1 MISHLPILIVGAGP
15 VGLTA
20 ALLLVEAGLPVLVL
34 ERNSGLARDM
44 RASTF
49 HPATLDLLGR
59 VGLAEPLIAGG
70 SISQAWQF
78 MVHGTKRHAVFDLD
92 ILRDDTRHPY
102 SLLCEQ
108 FHLTSL
114 LLERLE
120 RNPLFEVRFN
130 HEVTAIEPVDG
141 AVSVDLRWPGGQ
153 VQWQADWLIAADGG
167 DSVVRGCLG
176 LPFPAGELGKASV
189 TLVLD
194 HPFHHDVDG
203 LLGVNYAW
211 TEDGFYSLMQI
222 RDLWRFSF
230 APPLD
235 QPARDALAEP
245 ALQALLQPLFRGS
258 APYIILQSNHYTQY
272 EHCMDAFRYGQ
283 VLFAGDAAHLNV
295 PVGGMGM
302 NSGIHDAFCLAE
314 HLAPVIRGEDAT
326 LLDRYS
332 RRRRAVTLEIVR
344 RLSAQMYR
352 WLRETDPSRRE
363 AIWAEWQAIVGNPG
377 RTREFLLDYTM
388 IRSLQRE
395 REID

>member
-1 MISHLPILIVGAGP
+1 VISHLPILIVGAGP

-20 ALLLVEAGLPVLVL
+20 ALLLVDTGHPVLVL

-49 HPATLDLLGR
+49 HPATLDLLGHI
-59 VGLAEPLIAGG
+59 GLAEPLIAGG

-78 MVHGTKRHAVFDLD
+78 MVHGSKRHAVFDLA
-92 ILRDDTRHPY
+92 ILRGDTAHPY
-102 SLLCEQ
+102 FLLCEQ
-108 FHLTSL
+108 FQLTSL

-120 RNPLFEVRFN
+120 RNPLFEARFN
-130 HEVTAIEPVDG
+130 HEVTAVEPVDG
-141 AVSVDLRWPGGQ
+141 GVRVDLRSPDGEA
-153 VQWQADWLIAADGG
+153 QWQADWLIAADGG
-167 DSVVRGCLG
+167 DSRVRSCLD

-194 HPFHHDVDG
+194 HPFHHDLDG

-211 TEDGFYSLMQI
+211 TPDGYYSLMQI

-235 QPARDALAEP
+235 QPAQDALAEP
-245 ALQALLQPLFRGS
+245 ALQDRLQRLFRGT
-258 APYIILQSNHYTQY
+258 APWSILQSNHYTQH
-272 EHCMDAFRYGQ
+272 EHCMEAFRYGQ

-314 HLAPVIRGEDAT
+314 HLAPVLRGGDDA
-326 LLDRYS
+326 LLERYS
-332 RRRRAVTLEIVR
+332 RRRRAVALAAVR
-344 RLSAQMYR
+344 QLSAQLYR
-352 WLRETDPSRRE
+352 WLRETDPAARE
-363 AIWAEWQAIVGNPG
+363 SIWAEWGAIVDSRE
-377 RTREFLLDYTM
+377 RTRAFLLDYTM
-388 IRSLQRE
+388 LRSRQQE
-395 REID
+395 REIE

>member
-20 ALLLVEAGLPVLVL
+20 ALLLVESGLPVLVL
-34 ERNSGLARDM
+34 ERNSGLARDV

-59 VGLAEPLIAGG
+59 LGLADPLIAGG
-70 SISQAWQF
+70 SIAQAWQF
-78 MVHGTKRHAVFDLD
+78 MIHGTKQHTVFDLD
-92 ILRDDTRHPY
+92 ILRSDTAHPY

-130 HEVTAIEPVDG
+130 HEVTAVEPGEESVG
-141 AVSVDLRWPGGQ
+141 VSLRWPGGE
-153 VQWQADWLIAADGG
+153 VRWQAEWVVAADGG
-167 DSVVRGCLG
+167 DSIVRTCLG
-176 LPFPAGELGKASV
+176 LPFPAGDLGKASV
-189 TLVLD
+189 TVVLD
-194 HPFHHDVDG
+194 HPFHHDVEG
-203 LLGVNYAW
+203 LLGVNHAW

-235 QPARDALAEP
+235 QPAPDALAEP
-245 ALQALLQPLFRGS
+245 AVQARLQALFRGG
-258 APYIILQSNHYTQY
+258 APYAILQANHYIQY
-272 EHCMDAFRYGQ
+272 EHCMRAFRIGR
-283 VLFAGDAAHLNV
+283 VLFAGDAAHLTV
-295 PVGGMGM
+295 PVAGMGM

-314 HLAPVIRGEDAT
+314 HLAPVLRGADAG

-332 RRRRAVTLEIVR
+332 RRRRAVTLRDVR
-344 RLSAQMYR
+344 RLTAQMYR
-352 WLRETDPSRRE
+352 WLRETDPGRRE
-363 AIWAEWQAIVGNPG
+363 AIWAGWQAIVGSAA
-377 RTREFLLDYTM
+377 RTREFLLDYAM
-388 IRSLQRE
+388 IASQRRE
-395 REID
+395 RDIA

>member
-34 ERNSGLARDM
+34 EKNSGLARDM

-59 VGLAEPLIAGG
+59 VGLADPLIAGG

-78 MVHGTKRHAVFDLD
+78 MVHGTKQHAVFDLD
-92 ILRDDTRHPY
+92 ILRGDSAHPY
-102 SLLCEQ
+102 FLICEQ

-130 HEVTAIEPVDG
+130 HGVTAVEPVGDG
-141 AVSVDLRWPGGQ
+141 VRVDLQWPGGQ

-167 DSVVRGCLG
+167 DSTVRACLG
-176 LPFPAGELGKASV
+176 LPFPVGELSKASV
-189 TLVLD
+189 TLVLN
-194 HPFHHDVDG
+194 HPFHHDVEG

-230 APPLD
+230 APPLGL
-235 QPARDALAEP
+235 PAQEALAEP
-245 ALQALLQPLFRGS
+245 ALQALLQTLFRGS
-258 APYIILQSNHYTQY
+258 APFTILQSNHYTQG
-272 EHCMDAFRYGQ
+272 EHCMEAFRCGR

-302 NSGIHDAFCLAE
+302 NGGIHDAFCLAAN
-314 HLAPVIRGEDAT
+314 LAPVIRGADDA

-332 RRRRAVTLEIVR
+332 RRRRTVTLEIVR
-344 RLSAQMYR
+344 RLSGRMYR
-352 WLRETDPSRRE
+352 WLRETDPSRRG

-388 IRSLQRE
+388 IHSLQRE